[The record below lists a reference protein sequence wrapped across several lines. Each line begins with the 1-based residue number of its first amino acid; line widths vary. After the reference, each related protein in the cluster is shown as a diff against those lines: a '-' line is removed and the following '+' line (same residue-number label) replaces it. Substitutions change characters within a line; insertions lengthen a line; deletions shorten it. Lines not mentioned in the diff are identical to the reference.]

1 MENQVLKTGKNNQ
14 NSGNQHHRPGH
25 AQNQVVGTA
34 LNITM
39 SCLAQLSQSRDNGN
53 FATSATGNL
62 IATAPLSASLT
73 FVESLASVSGFCF

>member
-14 NSGNQHHRPGH
+14 NSGNQHHRPSH

-34 LNITM
+34 LNITI

-53 FATSATGNL
+53 FATGATGNL

-73 FVESLASVSGFCF
+73 FFESLASVSGFCF